1 MRVTWHRGASSYES
15 LPSLSSERETPGSS
29 TQTCYDLWGINNLD
43 GLRCWIQR
51 SGFNLKTG
59 LLSTRSG
66 AAGRTHSHL
75 NDHVP
80 VFNVASVVFSAPEI
94 IKVSSFF
101 LHFDFRDSHDVTHS
115 NQQPG
120 RSKVGVTRSRTDD
133 VTGVARHLH
142 WCLGLGAASS
152 WCIVPTVHTLIVG
165 TNKSDTSPRKTM
177 IQLLLHRPILI
188 GGEGRMKTQS
198 LVQGIHNNSSIAL
211 NWIWLKC
218 HVSLNSVCT

>member
-43 GLRCWIQR
+43 DLWCWIQR
-51 SGFNLKTG
+51 SGFNLKTL

-66 AAGRTHSHL
+66 AADRTHSQL
-75 NDHVP
+75 NDYVP
-80 VFNVASVVFSAPEI
+80 FFFYVARVVFSAPEI
-94 IKVSSFF
+94 MKRSVVIF
-101 LHFDFRDSHDVTHS
+101 LHCDFRDSHDVTHS
-115 NQQPG
+115 NEQPG
-120 RSKVGVTRSRTDD
+120 RSKVSMTRSRTDD
-133 VTGVARHLH
+133 VTGVARHFP
-142 WCLGLGAASS
+142 WCLGLRAASS

-188 GGEGRMKTQS
+188 GGEREWRRR
-198 LVQGIHNNSSIAL
+198 V
-211 NWIWLKC
+211 
-218 HVSLNSVCT
+218 

>member
-43 GLRCWIQR
+43 GLRCWIRR

-59 LLSTRSG
+59 LLLQVEHTHASTIMCRF
-66 AAGRTHSHL
+66 L
-75 NDHVP
+75 MLP
-80 VFNVASVVFSAPEI
+80 ASFSQRLKSQKCRP
-94 IKVSSFF
+94 FF